1 MVAFNRGSA
10 AMKEAFMKKRIVF
23 GAPMVGISDKPFRLI
38 VRHFTKAPLYTE
50 MVSARFYRHGMKS
63 ALKTMDIKGE
73 KNIIVQLVG
82 SDIPSLIYT
91 AQAAENAGAVGV
103 DINMGCPIRKLV
115 SDGSGAALMKDIDS
129 AFRITEAVA
138 EAVSLPVSV
147 KTRLGWKLPD
157 EIRLL
162 SPRLASAGIAR
173 LVVHARTKMQGFTGL
188 PNWRALNGL
197 SCPGVDL
204 IVNGNIDD
212 ETSLNEA
219 LLLSG
224 AKGAMI
230 GRALWGAPWLLKTL
244 EMGQRSEIPVA
255 ETVMEHF
262 ERMLLF
268 YGKKGLYASR
278 KHLAHYAKHFVGRQN
293 FCEQMFRAET
303 SDRVRQLIKEFFT
316 RPERGSE

>member
-1 MVAFNRGSA
+1 
-10 AMKEAFMKKRIVF
+10 MKKRIVY

-38 VRHFTKAPLYTE
+38 VRHFTQAPLYTE
-50 MVSARFYRHGMKS
+50 MVSARCYRHGMKS
-63 ALKTMDIKGE
+63 ALMTMDIKGE
-73 KNIIVQLVG
+73 KNIIVQLLG
-82 SDIPSLIYT
+82 TDIPSLVYT
-91 AQAAENAGAVGV
+91 AQAAENAGAVGI
-103 DINMGCPIRKLV
+103 DINMGCPIRKPV
-115 SDGSGAALMKDIDS
+115 SDGSGAALMKDVDL
-129 AFRITEAVA
+129 AARIAEAVA

-147 KTRLGWKLPD
+147 KTRLGWKFPD

-162 SPRLASAGIAR
+162 SSRLASAGISR
-173 LVVHARTKMQGFTGL
+173 LAVHARTKMQGFTGL
-188 PNWRALNGL
+188 PNWRALSGI
-197 SCPGVDL
+197 SCPGIDL

-212 ETSLNEA
+212 EASLNEA

-230 GRALWGAPWLLKTL
+230 GRALWGKPWLLRTL
-244 EMGQRSEIPVA
+244 ETGQADKIPLA
-255 ETVMEHF
+255 ETVTEHF

-278 KHLAHYAKHFVGRQN
+278 KHLAHYAKHFIGRQS

-316 RPERGSE
+316 RPERGPE